1 MKRFLS
7 LPMKPR
13 LRAGLLAGAAVVC
26 GAWLGVFPADLAAQ
40 AYPARPIR
48 IIVPFPAGG
57 PSDVLAR
64 VVGEKMAQ
72 SFGQPVLVDNRPGAN
87 TIIGAE
93 IVAKAPPDGYT
104 LLLAIDSTL
113 TMNQYLYSKLPYDPL
128 KDFSAVT
135 QMMASPFIIITDAA
149 RGPKSVED
157 LIRQAKAN
165 PGKLTYGGGTIVV
178 QLAGELLKRMAGVDM
193 VYVPYKGSPPTTQAL
208 LSNDVTFIF
217 NGVTSDLPYI
227 RSGRFRVLANTSTLP
242 IAALPDVPRL
252 GDMPGFAG
260 FDVGVWLGLVAP
272 AGTPTD
278 ILDRLHREVVRIYQL
293 NDVRQ
298 KLSGVG
304 IDPVSSSP
312 TEFAAFIRRNAD
324 KWGKVIRD
332 AGIKL
337 D

>member
-1 MKRFLS
+1 MTHSMPKSLAFVAVLS
-7 LPMKPR
+7 AAL
-13 LRAGLLAGAAVVC
+13 GSLAPFSAT
-26 GAWLGVFPADLAAQ
+26 AQ
-40 AYPARPIR
+40 TYPARPIR
-48 IIVPFPAGG
+48 LVVPFPAGG

-64 VVGEKMAQ
+64 VVGEKMSQA
-72 SFGQPVLVDNRPGAN
+72 FAQPVIVDNRPGAN

-113 TMNQYLYSKLPYDPL
+113 AMNQYLYSKLPYDPL

-135 QMMASPFIIITDAA
+135 QLMTSPIIIATDAA
-149 RGPKSVED
+149 KGPKTVEE

-165 PGKLTYGGGTIVV
+165 PGKISYGGGTIIS
-178 QLAGELLKRMAGVDM
+178 QLAGELLKRTANVDM

-217 NGVTSDLPYI
+217 NGVTSDLPHI
-227 RSGRFRVLANTSTLP
+227 KSGKFRVLANTSARPLP
-242 IAALPDVPRL
+242 VLPDVPRL

-260 FDVGVWLGLVAP
+260 FDVAVWLGLVAP
-272 AGTPTD
+272 AGTPND
-278 ILDRLHREVVRIYQL
+278 VLDKLYGEVTRIYTL
-293 NDVRQ
+293 PDVRE
-298 KLSGVG
+298 KLSGAG

-312 TEFAAFIRRNAD
+312 TEFAAFIRRDAERWS
-324 KWGKVIRD
+324 KLIRE